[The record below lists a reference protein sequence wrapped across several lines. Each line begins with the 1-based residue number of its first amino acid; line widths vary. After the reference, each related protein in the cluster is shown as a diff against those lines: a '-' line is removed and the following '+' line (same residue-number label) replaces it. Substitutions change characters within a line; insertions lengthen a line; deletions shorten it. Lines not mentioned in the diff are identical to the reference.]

1 MIDRGYDAE
10 RLHGF
15 GDVVCPDNRS
25 PVANGQQV
33 SRN

>member
-10 RLHGF
+10 SLHGF
-15 GDVVCPDNRS
+15 GDVVCADNRRS
-25 PVANGQQV
+25 VANGQQV